1 MGHFNLGLKDFSTLV
16 KKQKVEKLHIE
27 CGIKLG
33 THSKV
38 QIFLLKVSSC
48 LATLN
53 AFLKKIL
60 PLVVLICFS
69 RFVFFQIV

>member
-38 QIFLLKVSSC
+38 QNFY
-48 LATLN
+48 
-53 AFLKKIL
+53 
-60 PLVVLICFS
+60 
-69 RFVFFQIV
+69 